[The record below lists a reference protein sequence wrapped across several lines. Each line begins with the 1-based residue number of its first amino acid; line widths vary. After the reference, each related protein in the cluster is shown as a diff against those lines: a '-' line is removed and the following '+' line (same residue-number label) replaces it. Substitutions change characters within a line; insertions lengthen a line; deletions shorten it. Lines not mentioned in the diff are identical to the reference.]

1 MKQGKLQILMLIPAF
16 FLMSNAFGQTN
27 GFYLLNQGNGKY
39 LQMVKAAT
47 DTSTGNNNDGQL
59 GFIDSKDAS
68 TTCWTFTQCSS
79 TKLVKFANSGNDN
92 VVYFGQPNTQNQAWS
107 YKLCGLAKYNSG
119 TNSTAKASNQSDAG
133 AGSKYNCYLYKISNY
148 TATGTSFTA
157 TLTTTAEVG
166 GYYFIASANVDQK
179 GSGLMLMG
187 NTINSVNA
195 NKGSETQD
203 VIAGTNISD
212 KPNTETI
219 TVSVDNIKNYIY
231 LFESNVV
238 KGIKYGKFSYV
249 NEVEGGTASCAEIPS
264 GTSWEG
270 QSEDIAGPAT
280 KTFTLTAT
288 ASNDDYIFKGWSDDV
303 GKTIIDG
310 SNQSPF
316 TYTFSYSSTDEGSPT
331 TVTLT
336 PVFSAGLNFYL
347 MNYDTGN
354 YLNASGTKMSFSSEP
369 QIWSMEESDDYM
381 KISPDGENNLTY
393 SSSYVRLSSS
403 ATKYCYLYEIE
414 DIEAENWSGTLTQK
428 PTPGKYYFIVF
439 PSAQN
444 GRYYAMGKEI
454 TDGSLGKSDSKTL
467 SQGKFTMTKNSDN
480 KQYVY
485 QFVKPT
491 PGVTYY
497 GELTVVA
504 KDNLGT
510 VSISEATSGNNVW
523 SGPAKG
529 YTGSATKVLNVSAT
543 PSEGYTFVGWSE
555 NGTNIISPKANYEYS
570 FTFNGTEDA
579 PQKATL
585 TAVFAEKVS
594 YFVYNLGKKQ
604 FLKGSSTS
612 LNFSDTPQEWV
623 TEVASDNFVNIM
635 PEGSNNHLYCSS
647 GFNSKTFALSST
659 ASNCWLYEIDD
670 INAKTWTAKLVT
682 IPTTDK
688 CYFIVSHP
696 GSSDYAM
703 GNKISSN
710 KITGTKGLFTISN
723 ESFSVENTDANK
735 AYVYQFTKSAYNI
748 PVTSVEWASFYAD
761 FDVTIPQGVTAY
773 TATGIDSGKITLA
786 EVEGDVIPAKT
797 AVVFSVA
804 EGKVSFV
811 NKGSV
816 TTFSGT
822 NLFEGSSVEKNIK
835 AESCYTLCGVNNG
848 NPVFKLYTGTIL
860 AANKAYLP
868 IPQGTEVKEMLSSVF
883 DGANGIANIN
893 VNNDANSVR
902 YNLNGQVVG
911 KDFKGVVIMNGKK
924 YHSK

>member
-1 MKQGKLQILMLIPAF
+1 MLISAF
-16 FLMSNAFGQTN
+16 FLMSNAFGQKD
-27 GFYLLNQGNGKY
+27 FYLKLYDGKYINATTEGVSAQAMPQIWTIAQNGNTFSISTKIGGETYYLTQDPSDIIKTSDNKINGKY
-39 LQMVKAAT
+39 SVSKTVGEFYIFKENSSKQ
-47 DTSTGNNNDGQL
+47 GQGTVYTEL
-59 GFIDSKDAS
+59 PTEGDNGFIAIYNKHTTSGWTGYYIFRYNYSDKNFENDSKLMS
-68 TTCWTFTQCSS
+68 TSS
-79 TKLVKFANSGNDN
+79 SDSYYLKLDN
-92 VVYFGQPNTQNQAWS
+92 NIPSVATI
-107 YKLCGLAKYNSG
+107 
-119 TNSTAKASNQSDAG
+119 STSIPRGKT
-133 AGSKYNCYLYKISNY
+133 ISPRQ
-148 TATGTSFTA
+148 
-157 TLTTTAEVG
+157 TTVINFEEVP
-166 GYYFIASANVDQK
+166 IP
-179 GSGLMLMG
+179 
-187 NTINSVNA
+187 SV
-195 NKGSETQD
+195 
-203 VIAGTNISD
+203 
-212 KPNTETI
+212 
-219 TVSVDNIKNYIY
+219 
-231 LFESNVV
+231 
-238 KGIKYGKFSYV
+238 KYGKFSFI
-249 NEVEGGTASCAEIPS
+249 NSVEGGTASCAEIPS

-288 ASNDDYIFKGWSDDV
+288 ASNDDYTFKGWSDDG

-354 YLNASGTKMSFSSEP
+354 YLNASGTKMSFKSEP
-369 QIWSMEESDDYM
+369 QIWLMEESGDYM
-381 KISPDGENNLTY
+381 KISPDGENYLTY
-393 SSSYVRLSSS
+393 SNSYVRLSSS

-414 DIEAENWSGTLTQK
+414 DIKATTWSGTLTKK
-428 PTPGKYYFIVF
+428 PTPGKYYFIVL
-439 PSAQN
+439 PSS
-444 GRYYAMGKEI
+444 RSDYYYAMGNYASSGNINVQSNSQK
-454 TDGSLGKSDSKTL
+454 L
-467 SQGKFTMTKNSDN
+467 SNSKFTMTNKSDN

-485 QFVKPT
+485 QLVKPT
-491 PGVTYY
+491 PAVTYY

-523 SGPAKG
+523 SGSAKG

-555 NGTNIISPKANYEYS
+555 NGTDIISSEANYEYS

-594 YFVYNLGKKQ
+594 YFVYNLGNKQ
-604 FLKGSSTS
+604 FLYNSNSTSISSTS
-612 LNFSDTPQEWV
+612 LKFSDTPQEWV
-623 TEVASDNFVNIM
+623 IELVAENLFRMKPESGTNNLYRSSSSYKLGNHASEITEDY
-635 PEGSNNHLYCSS
+635 NNNL
-647 GFNSKTFALSST
+647 F
-659 ASNCWLYEIDD
+659 EIED
-670 INAKTWTAKLVT
+670 INSSTWTAKLT
-682 IPTTDK
+682 N
-688 CYFIVSHP
+688 IVNP
-696 GSSDYAM
+696 GKYYLVASWSDSKTSFYVM
-703 GNKISSN
+703 GNIISSN
-710 KITGTKGLFTISN
+710 TISATKN
-723 ESFSVENTDANK
+723 FGFNDAHDVITVENTDANK

-761 FDVTIPQGVTAY
+761 FDVTIPQSVTAY

-797 AVVFSVA
+797 AVVFSAA

-835 AESCYTLCGVNNG
+835 TESCYTLCGVNNG

-893 VNNDANSVR
+893 VNNEANSVR

-924 YHSK
+924 YLSK